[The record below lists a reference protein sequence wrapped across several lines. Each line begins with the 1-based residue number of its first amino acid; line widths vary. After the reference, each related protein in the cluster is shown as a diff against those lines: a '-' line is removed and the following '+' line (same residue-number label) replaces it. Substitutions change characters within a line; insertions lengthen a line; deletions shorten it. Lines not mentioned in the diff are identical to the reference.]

1 MQATFLSTPSGRAF
15 GVPLMLW
22 VWVTLMLGGCAK
34 APYWKIRKPDAQ
46 FQAELCED
54 CFKAMSEEQELDFYT
69 NSAGEVFLHTN
80 AFGYL
85 NRTFDKW
92 RDGVALEVVYYEDY
106 RCGVSDFDERL
117 SRRNGSSVANGTIA
131 KPVYRY
137 KLLRPWRIKRS
148 QAIYRKKQEIKA
160 LRRDESRT
168 LPPKQKRS
176 RLAELKK
183 ELKQLRKSSGAD
195 EMGYVYLGEL
205 PKGRTG
211 PYALNLIYLQKRKW
225 CRVRHTSNLCP
236 DDFGKQI
243 PLQLSRK
250 FPSSPLPPGDFEES
264 HLFRVPFEVASSE
277 IRYGR
282 LDSTIKFLE
291 EKGEEVK
298 RVNIYAYASV
308 EGGNKINDCLQCER
322 GKNIQRGLAPH
333 LPSQSRVPVQV
344 RTETRWDLFYEQ
356 LEKIYAPRKPK
367 RDDAGWED
375 TLARNP
381 SFRKKMEPWLAE
393 QRVALVEVV
402 TTKRRSD
409 FDKVQANLKS
419 FQEALDAAYIGPG
432 QIDYGEVKRAEG
444 IQRLI
449 YDYLRQ
455 NYSRAWVAEKGKIPV
470 DAPFGMMALNQWYMR
485 HFWLQPDRGAPD
497 DEKPT
502 ISELDKT
509 LFYQRLDS
517 LSRLEPLNLIWRYNQ
532 VAFIINEMGE
542 GKRPDPM
549 IGQDSLFALI
559 DFLRQPTTEALVPM
573 ANLKRLEIAYH
584 LQTVR
589 YFSAQGRSY
598 TQREKRI
605 LRGSAE
611 RVYEYF
617 KDSTLSEARA
627 FDLAQL
633 MVAGERA
640 DLSLTLLD
648 PLMAG
653 YWKGEKEVNE
663 EVVSFYFQ
671 LTYLHPDDIYTGSNC
686 TNLMDARQLLSTKD
700 WCQLFAHECGIG
712 FQALDCP
719 DVREY
724 FCQTCQG
731 SLNLWENPA
740 SD

>member
-1 MQATFLSTPSGRAF
+1 MQVTFLSTFSGRAL
-15 GVPLMLW
+15 GIPLMLW
-22 VWVTLMLGGCAK
+22 AWAALILGGCAK
-34 APYWKIRKPDAQ
+34 APYWKIRTPEAKSQ
-46 FQAELCED
+46 TELCQD
-54 CFKAMSEEQELDFYT
+54 CFQPMNEEQELDFYT
-69 NSAGEVFLHTN
+69 NGDGEVFLQTN
-80 AFGYL
+80 AFQYL
-85 NRTFDKW
+85 DRTFDKW

-117 SRRNGSSVANGTIA
+117 SRRNGSSVANGIIN

-137 KLLRPWRIKRS
+137 KLLRPWRIKRA
-148 QAIYRKKQEIKA
+148 QAIYRKKQAIKA
-160 LRRDESRT
+160 LRRDEGRA
-168 LPPKQKRS
+168 LPPQQKKS

-195 EMGYVYLGEL
+195 EMGFVYLGEL
-205 PKGRTG
+205 PPGRSG

-225 CRVRHTSNLCP
+225 CRVRHTSKLCP

-243 PLQLSRK
+243 PLQLSHK
-250 FPSSPLPPGDFEES
+250 FTAMPPPPGDAEES
-264 HLFRVPFEVASSE
+264 HYFRVPFEVASSE

-282 LDSTIKFLE
+282 LDSAIAFLE
-291 EKGEEVK
+291 EMGAEVQ

-322 GKNIQRGLAPH
+322 GKNIQRGLSPH
-333 LPSQSRVPVQV
+333 LPSQSQVPIQV

-402 TTKRRSD
+402 TTEQRSD
-409 FDKVQANLKS
+409 FDKLQANLNS
-419 FQEALDAAYIGPG
+419 FQEALDAAYLGPG
-432 QIDYGEVKRAEG
+432 KIDYGEVKRAEG
-444 IQRLI
+444 IQSLI
-449 YDYLRQ
+449 HDYLKQ
-455 NYSRAWVAEKGKIPV
+455 NYSRAWVAEQGKIPV
-470 DAPFGMMALNQWYMR
+470 DPPFGMMALNQWYMR
-485 HFWLQPDRGAPD
+485 NFWMQPDRGAPD
-497 DEKPT
+497 EKKPNIT
-502 ISELDKT
+502 EVDKK

-517 LSRLEPLNLIWRYNQ
+517 LSTLEPLNLIWRYNQ

-549 IGQDSLFALI
+549 IGQDSLYALI
-559 DFLRQPTTEALVPM
+559 DFLRQPTTEAIVPM

-589 YFSAQGRSY
+589 YLSAQDRSY

-611 RVYEYF
+611 RIYGYF
-617 KDSTLSEARA
+617 EDSTLSEARA

-640 DLSLTLLD
+640 DLSMMLLN
-648 PLMAG
+648 PLMKG
-653 YWKGEKEVNE
+653 Y
-663 EVVSFYFQ
+663 
-671 LTYLHPDDIYTGSNC
+671 
-686 TNLMDARQLLSTKD
+686 
-700 WCQLFAHECGIG
+700 
-712 FQALDCP
+712 
-719 DVREY
+719 
-724 FCQTCQG
+724 
-731 SLNLWENPA
+731 
-740 SD
+740 